1 MHLLS
6 CFEILYLLEEIDLTS
21 CNFCQGKSSDSNGII
36 NAKNVNSDIRSVCKA
51 RLEQNGTFKNKANLG
66 SAFIE
71 ILTNQ
76 GTCFG
81 QDSYLL
87 IHSKRVNTQTMQC

>member
-1 MHLLS
+1 M
-6 CFEILYLLEEIDLTS
+6 
-21 CNFCQGKSSDSNGII
+21 DS
-36 NAKNVNSDIRSVCKA
+36 KA
-51 RLEQNGTFKNKANLG
+51 RLEQNGTFKNKAKGG

-81 QDSYLL
+81 QDSNLL
-87 IHSKRVNTQTMQC
+87 INSNSKRVNTQTMQC